1 MFDVNSGKT
10 SSSNLIPR
18 GTLCEVMLNIKEV
31 KNSKETGGSYLNC
44 ELTVL
49 SGPFEKRKIFT
60 LIPDVWDQRNSEKWR
75 DMGKVPIV
83 RLAESCG
90 LFTTA
95 QPESYAQFNGATDIM
110 PIAQRI
116 QGARVVIR
124 VGLEK
129 GKDGNQDKNSVDEWG
144 TPRPDSDGNK
154 IFKAYHTPTSAVGS
168 IPAPAPS
175 FGQPIQAPL
184 QVQQPIQAPAPG
196 GFVQPTQAP
205 VQGTPSWLKPPQ

>member
-1 MFDVNSGKT
+1 MFDVNSGKV
-10 SSSNLIPR
+10 SNSNLIPR
-18 GTLCEVMLNIKEV
+18 GTLVEVMLNIKEV

-60 LIPDVWDQRNSEKWR
+60 MIPDVWDQRNSEKWR
-75 DMGKVPIV
+75 DMGKVPLV

-90 LFTTA
+90 LFNTA
-95 QPESYAQFNGATDIM
+95 QPESYAQFNGASDIM

-116 QGARVVIR
+116 QGTRVVIR

-154 IFKAYHTPTSAVGS
+154 IFKAYHNPTPHPGAGGATQGG
-168 IPAPAPS
+168 
-175 FGQPIQAPL
+175 FGVPVAQPQAP
-184 QVQQPIQAPAPG
+184 VTG
-196 GFVQPTQAP
+196 GFVQPTQAAP
-205 VQGTPSWLKPPQ
+205 AAPAQGTPSWLKPPQ